1 MTDYQDVIAGF
12 VDNEAIEAEALGSAL
27 ARPEGREYLLDLL
40 VLRGL
45 VGGAQFAGAR
55 AATASTTLQAAT
67 TPRPRGFW
75 LALAAFL
82 AAGVAAGFLAGRL
95 GFMRAPVNDGGAIDD
110 KVSSEISAPA
120 PTHVIRM
127 EKGVDWNEKSGGN

>member
-12 VDNEAIEAEALGSAL
+12 VDNEAVEAEALGVAL

-45 VGGAQFAGAR
+45 VGGAQVTGTRSAS
-55 AATASTTLQAAT
+55 ASTSPQAVSSS
-67 TPRPRGFW
+67 RPRGFW

-82 AAGVAAGFLAGRL
+82 AVGVAAGYLAGRL
-95 GFMRAPVNDGGAIDD
+95 AIMRAPVSGSAATDD

>member
-12 VDNEAIEAEALGSAL
+12 VDNEPIEAEALGAAL

-45 VGGAQFAGAR
+45 VGGAQVTGAR
-55 AATASTTLQAAT
+55 PAAVAASYQAAP
-67 TPRPRGFW
+67 TPRSRGFW
-75 LALAAFL
+75 FALAAFL
-82 AAGVAAGFLAGRL
+82 AVGVAAGFLAGRL
-95 GFMRAPVNDGGAIDD
+95 AFMRAPVGDVVANDD
-110 KVSSEISAPA
+110 KTTSEISAPA